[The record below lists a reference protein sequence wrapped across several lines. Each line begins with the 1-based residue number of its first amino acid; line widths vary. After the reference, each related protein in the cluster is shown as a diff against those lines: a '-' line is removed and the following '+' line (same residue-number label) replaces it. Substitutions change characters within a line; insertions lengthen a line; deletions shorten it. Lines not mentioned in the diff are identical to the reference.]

1 MTQKHL
7 KTYTENIDQI
17 QSGYISKVL
26 SNNCKGVKTRI
37 DVPLYQRPYTW
48 KKDNINVLF
57 EDLISHLKED
67 PDNAYYLGQLVFIKK
82 AEKIEVLDGQQR
94 LTTLYIFVNALINSM
109 EKLKRD
115 IKEHSGFDNQKI
127 NDWDNQVDAEIGL
140 LYKHVVKDFGEKD
153 FDGNPLP
160 TEIKFLPYYKD
171 DKEHFNY
178 LFKKNS
184 IIDFED
190 VRDTNVIHKRHKIIA
205 AALTLYENINNH
217 CSNEV
222 RDKGDNDLF
231 YKQMFVE
238 LKCIKNILI
247 GDFIEVS
254 YTVLEE
260 GIEFTIF
267 ETLNDRGEDLNCFH
281 LTRNLMLNISSKNH
295 INKRKETLSAFDN
308 IIKTNCSPRKNFDE
322 GIGIKLMLASWNM
335 SNEGKAS
342 AGKYMKEFIKFVK
355 DKDQLEGDFER
366 KKHKSDERFDNY
378 LNKLKECS
386 YAYAELLKPEDKIKN
401 NSAWG
406 TPDKRETLWK
416 RVFLFK
422 KTNAKQ
428 HYPIYLALRFKQ
440 ATIETVINYQSLIE
454 KVYVNFIL
462 LSKKS
467 PSLIETEMSKMAYQ
481 IYTSNNIPALY
492 STHEKNIKDFA
503 KANKVKLDEF
513 VEDFSFL
520 TANNNI
526 STYLLLNV
534 VLGKGLPLDILS
546 PLTLEHVMPEAA
558 EFENEK
564 DNWHN
569 QDFLETGS
577 NKTLNEETHKLY
589 LYRIGNHTILT
600 NKDNSANSNK
610 SYAEKHNV
618 FKKYGTD
625 GITKGATDLAVLSF
639 SKWNASSIKK
649 RQEALAIQAKNI
661 WGL

>member
-1 MTQKHL
+1 M
-7 KTYTENIDQI
+7 
-17 QSGYISKVL
+17 
-26 SNNCKGVKTRI
+26 
-37 DVPLYQRPYTW
+37 
-48 KKDNINVLF
+48 
-57 EDLISHLKED
+57 
-67 PDNAYYLGQLVFIKK
+67 
-82 AEKIEVLDGQQR
+82 
-94 LTTLYIFVNALINSM
+94 
-109 EKLKRD
+109 
-115 IKEHSGFDNQKI
+115 
-127 NDWDNQVDAEIGL
+127 
-140 LYKHVVKDFGEKD
+140 
-153 FDGNPLP
+153 
-160 TEIKFLPYYKD
+160 
-171 DKEHFNY
+171 
-178 LFKKNS
+178 
-184 IIDFED
+184 
-190 VRDTNVIHKRHKIIA
+190 
-205 AALTLYENINNH
+205 
-217 CSNEV
+217 
-222 RDKGDNDLF
+222 
-231 YKQMFVE
+231 
-238 LKCIKNILI
+238 
-247 GDFIEVS
+247 
-254 YTVLEE
+254 
-260 GIEFTIF
+260 
-267 ETLNDRGEDLNCFH
+267 
-281 LTRNLMLNISSKNH
+281 
-295 INKRKETLSAFDN
+295 
-308 IIKTNCSPRKNFDE
+308 
-322 GIGIKLMLASWNM
+322 
-335 SNEGKAS
+335 
-342 AGKYMKEFIKFVK
+342 
-355 DKDQLEGDFER
+355 
-366 KKHKSDERFDNY
+366 
-378 LNKLKECS
+378 
-386 YAYAELLKPEDKIKN
+386 
-401 NSAWG
+401 
-406 TPDKRETLWK
+406 
-416 RVFLFK
+416 
-422 KTNAKQ
+422 
-428 HYPIYLALRFKQ
+428 ALRFKQ

-649 RQEALAIQAKNI
+649 RQ
-661 WGL
+661 